1 MNTVKMD
8 ATALRALMGEN
19 FDWDKYEEGR
29 RDFRDFLRKYPQKR
43 NVKIEEIKKVL
54 ENGEYRNCP
63 NPSYWIGCLFES
75 DFAL

>member
-8 ATALRALMGEN
+8 ATALRTLMGEN

-54 ENGEYRNCP
+54 ENDEYRNCP